1 MNLRL
6 SFAAALLLVISSAA
20 LAADYTV
27 APLMQGPP
35 KGVSAEIAKL
45 LSPAGLKVTNG
56 ARTECEIWLLK
67 QWPAK
72 EGFKPT
78 TSILYPFEMGEL
90 IGVIRFP
97 RKAGDFR
104 GQEIPAGV
112 YTLRYALQPEDGNHV
127 GTSETRDF
135 LLMLP
140 VAADTTA
147 KVLDKEAL
155 FKLSKEAAETTH
167 PAMLSLLPAKGEAG
181 APPAMEHDETREL
194 WSVRVAGKAAIAG
207 KTTDQLIQLVVVGKA
222 AE

>member
-6 SFAAALLLVISSAA
+6 SLAAAALLVASSAA
-20 LAADYTV
+20 LAADYAV

-35 KGVSAEIAKL
+35 KGVATEIAKL
-45 LSPAGLKVTNG
+45 LAPAGLKVTSSN
-56 ARTECEIWLLK
+56 RTVCEIWLLK

-72 EGFKPT
+72 EGFKPS

-90 IGVIRFP
+90 LGVIRFP

-104 GQEIPAGV
+104 GQEIPSGV

-140 VAADTTA
+140 VTADTTA

-155 FKLSKEAAETTH
+155 FKLSKEVAQTPH
-167 PAMLSLLPAKGEAG
+167 PAMLSLLPAKGEAD
-181 APPAMEHDETREL
+181 AMPAMEHDETREL
-194 WSVRVAGKAAIAG
+194 WSVRVAGKAAAGG
-207 KTTDQLIQLVVVGKA
+207 KTTDQMIQLVVVGKA